1 MLEHEADAALAQGE
15 LIGIDVAEEDLPAI
29 DLFEARNGP
38 QQRRLARSRRTEQGY
53 EFARFDLQ
61 RNAAQGRVAAEA
73 LGQVLHG
80 HGNGHGETPV
90 QWRCDA
96 ASSPA

>member
-1 MLEHEADAALAQGE
+1 MLEHEADAPLAQAE
-15 LIGIDVAEEDLPAI
+15 LVGIDVAEEDLAAV
-29 DLFEARNGP
+29 DLFEAGHGP
-38 QQRRLARSRRTEQGY
+38 QQGRLARSRGAEQGD
-53 EFARFDLQ
+53 EFARLDLQ
-61 RNAAQGRVAAEA
+61 RNAAQGRIAAEA

-80 HGNGHGETPV
+80 HGNGHGRAPV